1 MTASMTAYSAISCLD
16 RQQQPAEKILHIYP
30 YSQFNLILKAY
41 DDRTEGIVK
50 MFLHLIWCTQPN
62 ILP

>member
-1 MTASMTAYSAISCLD
+1 
-16 RQQQPAEKILHIYP
+16 LHIYP